1 MLGYAFFVLV
11 LLTGT
16 FVGLSLGQAVGS
28 SPVVE
33 RNYTSSILESSQ
45 DDNSIFF
52 PTIPSQALRRSEMP
66 PNRGYF
72 EWLFGGPKQTLSS
85 ESSIKSPVA
94 PARDVSIDDEF
105 NIPSHFGRLK
115 KTVFS
120 DKTRLFFAVGLE
132 GTGHHMIH
140 SIFLNCPRE
149 SSNFTCSKSE
159 DLMHSFSRYERE
171 THTKHGLMYA
181 EDVMHS
187 EKNTR
192 KALHEMKKIVKRQEN
207 TLSILGLDGAVQTG
221 MVILK
226 SLSSFLF
233 KSFCVK
239 SSFINNFS
247 FSGLTRILLDAIN
260 L

>member
-1 MLGYAFFVLV
+1 MLRYVFFVLV
-11 LLTGT
+11 L
-16 FVGLSLGQAVGS
+16 FAANVVVLSLGNAVDS
-28 SPVVE
+28 SAVVE
-33 RNYTSSILESSQ
+33 RNNASSSLQSSQ
-45 DDNSIFF
+45 DDNLIFF
-52 PTIPSQALRRSEMP
+52 PTIPSQALRSTDSSAP
-66 PNRGYF
+66 LPTRGYF
-72 EWLFGGPKQTLSS
+72 EWLFGTPKQEISSASSLSS
-85 ESSIKSPVA
+85 PMES
-94 PARDVSIDDEF
+94 ARNDLSDDEYD
-105 NIPSHFGRLK
+105 IPSHYNRLK

-120 DKTRLFFAVGLE
+120 DRTRLFFAMGLE

-140 SIFLNCPRE
+140 SIFFKCPRE

-221 MVILK
+221 MVKLIN
-226 SLSSFLF
+226 FLF
-233 KSFCVK
+233 
-239 SSFINNFS
+239 
-247 FSGLTRILLDAIN
+247 
-260 L
+260 